1 MMRRSWPYCIS
12 CCCVWLP
19 AMQDEGRGADIEAGQ
34 QDTHATVSSQGR
46 RPKFHG
52 PVGPLSI
59 SPAGAS
65 RYNGTC

>member
-1 MMRRSWPYCIS
+1 
-12 CCCVWLP
+12 
-19 AMQDEGRGADIEAGQ
+19 MQDKGRGADIEAGQ